1 MTYSNIDF
9 DNKTILIT
17 GGAGFIGSNLAF
29 YFQENYKNSQVVVFD
44 CFRSGSTFPNGNLK
58 SFGHYKNL
66 IGFTGNVIC
75 GDINNKDDLD
85 LLDAYTFDYIF
96 HQAAI
101 SDTRVDNQKIIMQT
115 NVNSFYDL
123 LEKAKVDNSVMVYAS
138 SAATYGNLPSPQTVG
153 NEDPENP
160 YGYSKYMMDQIAT
173 RYSNANPEMTILG
186 LKYFNVYGPREYFK
200 AKTSSMVIQLGH
212 QILDGNAPKL
222 FENSHEIYR
231 DFIYIED
238 VIQANIKACSSK
250 KNGVYNVGT
259 GNSRSFQDIADI
271 LQQELGT
278 NLGTNYIP
286 NPYIGYQTHTQA
298 EINSTQDTLGFKPN
312 VSLEEGIKA
321 YIPEIMRLHKNK
333 YYD

>member
-1 MTYSNIDF
+1 MTYSDIDF

-29 YFQENYKNSQVVVFD
+29 YFQENYKNSQVVIFD
-44 CFRSGSTFPNGNLK
+44 CFRSGSTFSNGNLK

-66 IGFTGNVIC
+66 IGFTGRVIC
-75 GDINNKDDLD
+75 GDVNNKDDLN
-85 LLDAYTFDYIF
+85 LLDAYSFDYIF

-115 NVNSFYDL
+115 NVNSFYDFL
-123 LEKAKVDNSVMVYAS
+123 GKAKADNSVMVYAS

-153 NEDPENP
+153 NENPENP

-173 RYSNANPEMTILG
+173 QYSNKNPEMTILG

-222 FENSHEIYR
+222 FENSHEIFR
-231 DFIYIED
+231 DFIHVED
-238 VIQANIKACSSK
+238 VIQANVKACSSK
-250 KNGVYNVGT
+250 KSGVFNVGT
-259 GNSRSFQDIADI
+259 GKPRSFQDIADI
-271 LQQELGT
+271 LQKELGT
-278 NLGTNYIP
+278 NYDTQYFP
-286 NPYIGYQTHTQA
+286 NPYDNYQAHTQA
-298 EINSTQDTLGFKPN
+298 DISITRANLNFSPEI
-312 VSLEEGIKA
+312 SLEEGIQL
-321 YIPEIMRLHKNK
+321 YIPEIRYFHGKDNS
-333 YYD
+333 